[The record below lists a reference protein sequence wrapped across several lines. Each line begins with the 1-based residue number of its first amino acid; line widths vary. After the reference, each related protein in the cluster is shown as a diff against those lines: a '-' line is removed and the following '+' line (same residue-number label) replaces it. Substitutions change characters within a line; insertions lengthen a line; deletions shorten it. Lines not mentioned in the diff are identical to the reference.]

1 MSQSNLAVQPP
12 EEQPQVSQASSGA
25 SQPNN
30 APFNPA
36 RKLGKQRNRS
46 PEQQAKVD
54 QLRGIEPYVGVERDE
69 ELFTTLY
76 KWWEAGVCGCITTTD
91 RLGLKKSLTFYLNSH
106 VKRRGSL
113 LVTPAPVAYIEVEQN
128 GSPTDLFLLLLNFLV
143 NPLDCGH
150 LRQLRS
156 RTWGTLKSRGV
167 KQLLVNNADLL
178 SFKAFNELVRI
189 RERLNISVVLT
200 GSPYLNDIIDA
211 KNPKKKE
218 YLTIYN
224 TFLKQHSYSTLDL
237 GNVATVIQEWE
248 ERLNWTK
255 PISLTS
261 DDDVIR
267 VLANASEGQL
277 QVLYENLREVA
288 IWKIDHPKAQI
299 NAQNVSAAL
308 GFCNQP
314 VAKL

>member
-12 EEQPQVSQASSGA
+12 EEQPQVSQLSSGA
-25 SQPNN
+25 SQPNQ
-30 APFNPA
+30 APSNPA
-36 RKLGKQRNRS
+36 RKLGKQRDRS
-46 PEQQAKVD
+46 PEQQAKVE
-54 QLRGIEPYVGVERDE
+54 QLSGIEPYVGVERDE

-76 KWWEAGVCGCITTTD
+76 KWWEASVCGCVTTMD
-91 RLGLKKSLTFYLNSH
+91 RLGLKKSLTFYLNNH

-113 LVTPAPVAYIEVEQN
+113 LVTPAPIAYIEIEQN
-128 GSPTDLFLLLLNFLV
+128 GSPTDLFLILLNFLV
-143 NPLDCGH
+143 NPLDCGQ
-150 LRQLRS
+150 LQQLRS

-167 KQLLVNNADLL
+167 KQLIVNNADLL

-189 RERLNISVVLT
+189 REKLDISVVLA

-211 KNPKKKE
+211 TNPKKKK

-224 TFLKQHSYSTLDL
+224 TFLKQHPYSTLDL
-237 GNVATVIQEWE
+237 GNVATVIQAWE
-248 ERLNWTK
+248 GRLNWAK
-255 PISLTS
+255 PINLTL

-267 VLANASEGQL
+267 VLADASAGQL
-277 QVLYENLREVA
+277 RVLYENLREVA

-308 GFCNQP
+308 GFCHQP